1 MNVKIK
7 NLWYFLISSLIVFN
21 EVIIIV
27 LENYDLSNTKVK
39 IHNDYIATDINSQK
53 KYINTVFVHL
63 LKKISIK

>member
-1 MNVKIK
+1 M
-7 NLWYFLISSLIVFN
+7 YFLISSLIVFN

-39 IHNDYIATDINSQK
+39 VHNDYFVSDIDAQK
-53 KYINTVFVHL
+53 EYINMVFVHL